1 MATKDPTDLH
11 DLSREAESDE
21 LLQKEARRKEV
32 EDVKWL
38 LAHPQ
43 GRRFITRLL
52 EITGVNRTSFNH
64 SGSIM
69 AFNEGRRDVG
79 LFLTAEML
87 EAAPEGYFKLLK
99 EYQGK

>member
-1 MATKDPTDLH
+1 MATREPTDLKELDADQELESALARQERNREIE
-11 DLSREAESDE
+11 DL
-21 LLQKEARRKEV
+21 
-32 EDVKWL
+32 KWL

-52 EITGVNRTSFNH
+52 EITGVSRTSFNH
-64 SGSIM
+64 SGSVM
-69 AFNEGRRDVG
+69 AFNEGRRDIG
-79 LFLTAEML
+79 LFITAEML